1 MRVDCKISFDI
12 GDFKTED
19 IISLMNSIHNDFIKE
34 LLFTSSVLIGKDIKI
49 IHISDIDNYL
59 YNIHTN
65 REQIKDQ
72 FFHYVN
78 FDNDEKLI
86 YSVLNILNTEDNM
99 HLDKQMR
106 SDTKLILGNKTLK
119 NLCKFIIQYLFKVD
133 LQINISTK
141 CGKGGKECKGWFDYE
156 NCPLYAYPLTVL
168 IIFIIV
174 YVCTMYMK

>member
-1 MRVDCKISFDI
+1 
-12 GDFKTED
+12 
-19 IISLMNSIHNDFIKE
+19 MNSIQNEFIKE
-34 LLFTSSVLIGKDIKI
+34 LLFISYVLIGKNIKN

-78 FDNDEKLI
+78 FNDDEKLI
-86 YSVLNILNTEDNM
+86 YSILNILNTEDNM
-99 HLDKQMR
+99 HLDKQMQ

-141 CGKGGKECKGWFDYE
+141 CGYRKCNGWFDYE

-174 YVCTMYMK
+174 YVCTIYMK